1 MRRDNNFDEEKM
13 IRRKI
18 VKYAVAGTVCV
29 ILACSTVAMYTGA
42 FNIFYTKTIE
52 KAQKDADR
60 QVFKESLPYT
70 EQAAQFLAKSYKEYN
85 DTDDEAEKASIKE
98 YVAMKYPNLDMS
110 NIDNSKLRSFYMSC
124 ID

>member
-1 MRRDNNFDEEKM
+1 MRKEYDEEKM
-13 IRRKI
+13 IKRRMI
-18 VKYAVAGTVCV
+18 KYGIIGTLSALLLCSGVLMYAGGFGV
-29 ILACSTVAMYTGA
+29 
-42 FNIFYTKTIE
+42 FYTKTVGR
-52 KAQKDADR
+52 AQKNADR
-60 QVFKESLPYT
+60 EVVKESLAYN

-85 DTDDEAEKASIKE
+85 DAKDIAEKNSIKE